1 MISSSFVQ
9 MNINVQEMFRMLVRK
24 VDKVGGELYQGDE
37 CGELYQDYKIVVLGA
52 GGVGKSS
59 ITLQFCAGKCPKKV
73 STLKA
78 CVGVGC
84 LTCCHV
90 V

>member
-1 MISSSFVQ
+1 
-9 MNINVQEMFRMLVRK
+9 MLVRK

-37 CGELYQDYKIVVLGA
+37 SGGELYNNYKIVVLGA

-59 ITLQFCAGKCPKKV
+59 ITLQICVGKCPKRV